1 MAKNGGRGGEGK
13 CGQQRMAKVCWNPVK
28 ACSGHVAALSGQ
40 RMSPP
45 HRLCPTL
52 RRGARGYK
60 ELKFGV
66 DARAAMLQGLERLAD
81 AVQVTLGPKGRN
93 VVLEQQYSSGPKIT
107 KDGVTVARAIDFKDK
122 YNNLGA
128 QLVKQVAATTNET
141 AGDGTSTATVLTRA
155 IYSEGCKSVAAGVS
169 PMELR
174 KGISDA
180 VERVVTSLKRNA
192 KPISTSNEIAQVGT
206 ISANGDTEIGNLIS
220 SAMEKVGKEG
230 VITVQVRFL
239 PFLLPFPPHCVRGR
253 MKAFGS
259 RRILHGRPCCHSY
272 SDPNRTHTP
281 DLVGFPFFLDGK

>member
-1 MAKNGGRGGEGK
+1 
-13 CGQQRMAKVCWNPVK
+13 
-28 ACSGHVAALSGQ
+28 
-40 RMSPP
+40 
-45 HRLCPTL
+45 
-52 RRGARGYK
+52 
-60 ELKFGV
+60 V

-93 VVLEQQYSSGPKIT
+93 VVLEQQYSEGPKVT
-107 KDGVTVARAIDFKDK
+107 KDGVTVARTIDFKDK

-128 QLVKQVAATTNET
+128 QLVKQVASTTNET

-180 VERVVTSLKRNA
+180 VDRVVNSLKRNA

-230 VITVQVRFL
+230 VITVQVRSSPSLFL
-239 PFLLPFPPHCVRGR
+239 PFCVRGR
-253 MKAFGS
+253 MKISNFSARDAFSIVAMGCPAV
-259 RRILHGRPCCHSY
+259 IVTLTPTA
-272 SDPNRTHTP
+272 RT
-281 DLVGFPFFLDGK
+281 LIFLCLPFLECACLGDSESTR